1 MELSQ
6 GRRGREIRGSRYAIV
21 VQHDDFEM
29 LSTRL
34 CVLTSTQA
42 RQGPFH
48 VPISLLGERTLAL
61 STQAIT
67 LDVETRLI
75 PDRLVGSI
83 DGSAL
88 ATIRQALGVLAGGR
102 L

>member
-1 MELSQ
+1 M
-6 GRRGREIRGSRYAIV
+6 
-21 VQHDDFEM
+21 
-29 LSTRL
+29 
-34 CVLTSTQA
+34 
-42 RQGPFH
+42 
-48 VPISLLGERTLAL
+48 
-61 STQAIT
+61 T

-88 ATIRQALGVLAGGR
+88 ATIRQALSVLAGGR